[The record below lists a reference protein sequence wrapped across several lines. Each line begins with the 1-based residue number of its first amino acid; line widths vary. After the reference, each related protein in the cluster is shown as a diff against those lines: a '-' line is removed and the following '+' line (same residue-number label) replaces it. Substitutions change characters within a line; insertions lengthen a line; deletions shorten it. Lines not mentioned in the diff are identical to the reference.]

1 MTLRLRL
8 MIIIGISFT
17 LLWGATSIW
26 MLMDVRTQFRDALDE
41 RLAASANMVAGLV
54 AQLPDTPGS
63 APAMPQSII
72 DVAARDGVACEI
84 RLIRGGVLARTA
96 GTPHGLSTVN
106 LGYSTRTIDG
116 QQWRSYTLEHEG
128 KRVTT
133 ADRVD
138 KRRDLLHNIV
148 FATVVPFIVA
158 ILGSLLVLWFGITKG
173 LAPLEAIRQAL
184 AERKPDALHPL
195 PNTHVPAELEPL
207 VRTINLL
214 LGRTQSAMER
224 ERRFTGDAAHEL
236 RTPLTAVK
244 THIQVARMTAT
255 GSDTVDALINA
266 EAGVQRLQHTLEQ
279 LLTLARVEG
288 PFSFANKETATV
300 AEIIET
306 ATVELDSS
314 DRVKII
320 QASSS
325 TQASV
330 AASRILAA
338 TALRN
343 LVENAL
349 RYSPAQSL
357 VTISVETNDDH
368 VIFSVKDQGKGLT
381 KEDCDEASRRF
392 WRRGHGQG
400 SGLGLSIVDAIV
412 KRYGGNFLLT
422 SDSGDGTTAHLRFP
436 RSIPPVS
443 TGGEAPA

>member
-26 MLMDVRTQFRDALDE
+26 MLLDVRTQFRDALDE
-41 RLAASANMVAGLV
+41 RLAASANMVAGLI
-54 AQLPDTPGS
+54 AQLPDAQGNIS
-63 APAMPQSII
+63 SLPQSIL
-72 DVAARDGVACEI
+72 DVAAKDGVACEI
-84 RLIRGGVLARTA
+84 RLIHGGVPARTV
-96 GTPHGLSTVN
+96 GTPKGLSTVRI
-106 LGYSTRTIDG
+106 GYSTRTIDG

-138 KRRDLLHNIV
+138 KRRDLLYNIV
-148 FATVVPFIVA
+148 FATVFPFVVA

-184 AERKPDALHPL
+184 AEREPNALHPL
-195 PNTHVPAELEPL
+195 PSTRVPAELEPL

-244 THIQVARMTAT
+244 THLQVARMTA
-255 GSDTVDALINA
+255 GDNDTVQALTNA
-266 EAGVQRLQHTLEQ
+266 ESGVQRLQHTLEQ

-288 PFSFANKETATV
+288 PFSFENMETVKVSEIIQTAT
-300 AEIIET
+300 AELGAHDRMNI
-306 ATVELDSS
+306 VQNFSS
-314 DRVKII
+314 EQV
-320 QASSS
+320 
-325 TQASV
+325 SV

-343 LVENAL
+343 VIENAL
-349 RYSPAQSL
+349 RYSPAQSP
-357 VTISVETNDDH
+357 VTIEVITDDEN
-368 VIFSVKDQGKGLT
+368 VTFSVMDQGRGLT
-381 KEDCDEASRRF
+381 DAEREEAIRRF
-392 WRRGHGQG
+392 WRRGQGQG

-412 KRYGGNFLLT
+412 TRYGGDFKLENRA
-422 SDSGDGTTAHLRFP
+422 GQGTTARIRFLRFT
-436 RSIPPVS
+436 SDHLQK
-443 TGGEAPA
+443 

>member
-17 LLWGATSIW
+17 LLWGATSLW

-54 AQLPDTPGS
+54 AQLPDSQGNI
-63 APAMPQSII
+63 PAMPQSIL

-84 RLIRGGVLARTA
+84 RQIRGGILARTA
-96 GTPHGLSTVN
+96 GTPKGLSAVAI
-106 LGYSTRTIDG
+106 GYSTRTIDG
-116 QQWRSYTLEHEG
+116 QQWRSYTLEHQG

-138 KRRDLLHNIV
+138 KRRELLRNIV
-148 FATVVPFIVA
+148 FATVVPFVVA
-158 ILGSLLVLWFGITKG
+158 ILGSLLVLWLGITKG

-195 PNTHVPAELEPL
+195 PSTRVPAELEPL

-244 THIQVARMTAT
+244 THIQVARMTAS
-255 GSDTVDALINA
+255 GDDTVAALGNA

-288 PFSFANKETATV
+288 PFPFEHTDTATV
-300 AEIIET
+300 AEIMAT
-306 ATVELDSS
+306 ALAELDTQG
-314 DRVKII
+314 RVKVD
-320 QASSS
+320 QAPGFDP
-325 TQASV
+325 AHV

-343 LVENAL
+343 VIENAL
-349 RYSPAQSL
+349 RYSQAP
-357 VTISVETNDDH
+357 VTVTVDVDDDQ
-368 VIFSVKDQGKGLT
+368 VIFSVMDEGKGLT
-381 KEDCDEASRRF
+381 ETEREDAIRRF
-392 WRRGHGQG
+392 WRRGQGQG

-412 KRYGGNFLLT
+412 KRYGGAFTLE
-422 SDSGDGTTAHLRFP
+422 SVPDRGTTARIRFP
-436 RSIPPVS
+436 RS
-443 TGGEAPA
+443 APAPASGNISPA

>member
-17 LLWGATSIW
+17 LLWGATSLW
-26 MLMDVRTQFRDALDE
+26 MLLDVRTQFRDALDE

-54 AQLPDTPGS
+54 AQLPDSQGNISST
-63 APAMPQSII
+63 PQSIL
-72 DVAARDGVACEI
+72 DVAAKDGVACEI

-96 GTPHGLSTVN
+96 GTPKGLSKVPI
-106 LGYSTRTIDG
+106 GYSTRTIDG

-138 KRRDLLHNIV
+138 KRRDLLRNIV

-158 ILGSLLVLWFGITKG
+158 MLGSLLVLWLGITKG

-195 PNTHVPAELEPL
+195 PSARVPAELEPL

-244 THIQVARMTAT
+244 THIQVARMTA
-255 GSDTVDALINA
+255 GDKDTLQSLVNA
-266 EAGVQRLQHTLEQ
+266 ESGVQRLQHTLEQ

-288 PFSFANKETATV
+288 PFSFETKETTTV
-300 AEIIET
+300 AEILET
-306 ATVELDSS
+306 AKAELDANGRIHVAG
-314 DRVKII
+314 D
-320 QASSS
+320 ASLDK
-325 TQASV
+325 TSV

-343 LVENAL
+343 VIENAL
-349 RYSPAQSL
+349 RYSPAQSP
-357 VTISVETNDDH
+357 VTVTVAIDDH
-368 VIFSVKDQGKGLT
+368 NIIFSVMDEGKGLT
-381 KEDCDEASRRF
+381 QIERDEAIRRF
-392 WRRGHGQG
+392 WRRGQGQG

-412 KRYGGNFLLT
+412 KRYGGDFMLE
-422 SDSGDGTTAHLRFP
+422 SAAGQGTTARIRLP
-436 RSIPPVS
+436 R
-443 TGGEAPA
+443 PAVGLHSQS